1 MEVAKGAEWC
11 GGRFEETPFRKDR
24 EVEKSRS
31 ESRKR
36 QDRRT
41 AGPGRAQ
48 GLAKRDVF
56 RTAEVVQSGSS
67 RKEEPQALE
76 KELEE

>member
-1 MEVAKGAEWC
+1 MPSSDEEMEVAKGAEWC

-41 AGPGRAQ
+41 AGPQDRG
-48 GLAKRDVF
+48 
-56 RTAEVVQSGSS
+56 
-67 RKEEPQALE
+67 
-76 KELEE
+76 ELRV